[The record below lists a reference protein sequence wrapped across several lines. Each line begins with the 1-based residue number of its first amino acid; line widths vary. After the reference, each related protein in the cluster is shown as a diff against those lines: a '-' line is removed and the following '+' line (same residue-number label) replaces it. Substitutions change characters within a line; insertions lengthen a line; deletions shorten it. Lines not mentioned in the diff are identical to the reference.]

1 MDLHSSDAQSLAMID
16 FEIGDHSLSP
26 AEYVIVRQA
35 IFATADFDFR
45 HLVKFSAQA
54 LPTGAAALAART
66 PVVVDVPMV
75 QAAIAPRTL
84 KMFAN
89 PIYCCS
95 EVTARPHD
103 DRAPVVLGIE
113 ILARRYPEAIFV
125 VGESAAALGALLHLV
140 EADEVKPA
148 LVVAT
153 PAGFMD
159 VDVLKDHLHGSLVP
173 HIHVAGRK
181 GNSVVAGAIFN
192 AILDLAWQAYGI
204 EESVVE

>member
-35 IFATADFDFR
+35 IFATADFDYR

-54 LPTGAAALAART
+54 LPTGAAAMAART
-66 PVVVDVPMV
+66 PVIVDVPMV
-75 QAAIAPRTL
+75 QAAIATRTL
-84 KMFAN
+84 RMFAN

-95 EVTARPHD
+95 EVASRPQD
-103 DRAPVVLGIE
+103 ERPPVVLGME
-113 ILARRYPEAIFV
+113 TLARRYPEAIFV
-125 VGESAAALGALLHLV
+125 VGESAVALGALLHLV
-140 EADEVKPA
+140 ESEEVKPA
-148 LVVAT
+148 LVIAT
-153 PAGFMD
+153 PAGFID

-181 GNSVVAGAIFN
+181 GSAVVAGAIFN

-204 EESVVE
+204 EELVME